1 MWNHSGGKGGG
12 AAKQRVILGSF
23 CWVPVSLRDGG
34 HPVDKKGIWTTLY
47 LEVESVVPQASEAI
61 QEMGRR
67 NAPGC
72 DRRPTQLRLYQEEL
86 QGGAQGPQEAG
97 TLPKE
102 APEEEEEGGL
112 AWEDFVARKPAVAWL
127 PHVQHNAQA
136 PQVGWWI
143 SSFTVAAAQNT
154 IGTSIFTMLPDYP
167 AEAIRQGRRSTIA
180 RRLRRKCLQAPQN
193 RRKTLHRTRPN
204 DHSGARLAAEKCP
217 NRGRIH
223 HPKG

>member
-97 TLPKE
+97 TLP
-102 APEEEEEGGL
+102 
-112 AWEDFVARKPAVAWL
+112 RK
-127 PHVQHNAQA
+127 
-136 PQVGWWI
+136 
-143 SSFTVAAAQNT
+143 
-154 IGTSIFTMLPDYP
+154 
-167 AEAIRQGRRSTIA
+167 
-180 RRLRRKCLQAPQN
+180 RRK
-193 RRKTLHRTRPN
+193 KKKKE
-204 DHSGARLAAEKCP
+204 D
-217 NRGRIH
+217 
-223 HPKG
+223 